1 MGWTLK
7 EIYEIKNQNINRIRG
22 CNYSIFKEDILQVN
36 GFNEEI
42 TTWGRE
48 DSEFVQRLYNNGVK
62 KQHLKFSG
70 IQYHLYHDER
80 SHNSINDNVLKDT
93 IMKKALLPV
102 SLVILLMALAYNTF
116 NNKNKTDMKRIINT
130 SNAPKPIG
138 PYNQAVISG
147 DLMFISGQVAFDP
160 NTDELVLDDIQTET
174 KQVMENLKSILE
186 EANLSFKNVVKTT
199 IFLSDMDDFQQVN
212 EVYGSYFSNDQA
224 PARETVEV
232 SRLPKDV
239 NVEISMIACK

>member
-1 MGWTLK
+1 
-7 EIYEIKNQNINRIRG
+7 
-22 CNYSIFKEDILQVN
+22 
-36 GFNEEI
+36 
-42 TTWGRE
+42 
-48 DSEFVQRLYNNGVK
+48 
-62 KQHLKFSG
+62 
-70 IQYHLYHDER
+70 
-80 SHNSINDNVLKDT
+80 
-93 IMKKALLPV
+93 MKKSLLPV
-102 SLVILLMALAYNTF
+102 SLVILLIALAYNTF

-160 NTDELVLDDIQTET
+160 NTDELVLDDIQSET

-186 EANLSFKNVVKTT
+186 EADLSFKNVVKTT

-212 EVYGSYFSNDQA
+212 EVYGSYFSNNQA

-239 NVEISMIACK
+239 NVEISMIAQK

>member
-1 MGWTLK
+1 
-7 EIYEIKNQNINRIRG
+7 
-22 CNYSIFKEDILQVN
+22 
-36 GFNEEI
+36 
-42 TTWGRE
+42 
-48 DSEFVQRLYNNGVK
+48 
-62 KQHLKFSG
+62 
-70 IQYHLYHDER
+70 
-80 SHNSINDNVLKDT
+80 
-93 IMKKALLPV
+93 MKKALLPV

-160 NTDELVLDDIQTET
+160 NTNELVLDDIQAET
-174 KQVMENLKSILE
+174 KRVMENLKSILE
-186 EANLSFKNVVKTT
+186 EADLSFNDVVKTT
-199 IFLSDMDDFQQVN
+199 IFLSNMNDFQQVN

-239 NVEISMIACK
+239 NVEISMIARK

>member
-1 MGWTLK
+1 
-7 EIYEIKNQNINRIRG
+7 
-22 CNYSIFKEDILQVN
+22 
-36 GFNEEI
+36 
-42 TTWGRE
+42 
-48 DSEFVQRLYNNGVK
+48 
-62 KQHLKFSG
+62 
-70 IQYHLYHDER
+70 
-80 SHNSINDNVLKDT
+80 
-93 IMKKALLPV
+93 MKKALIFFYVGLA
-102 SLVILLMALAYNTF
+102 IFFIALAYNTF
-116 NNKNKTDMKRIINT
+116 NNKNKTDMKRIVNT

-160 NTDELVLDDIQTET
+160 NTDELVLDDIQSET

-186 EANLSFKNVVKTT
+186 EANLSFDNVVKTT
-199 IFLSDMDDFQQVN
+199 IFLSDMNDFQQVN

-239 NVEISMIACK
+239 NVEISMIASK

>member
-1 MGWTLK
+1 M
-7 EIYEIKNQNINRIRG
+7 N
-22 CNYSIFKEDILQVN
+22 
-36 GFNEEI
+36 
-42 TTWGRE
+42 
-48 DSEFVQRLYNNGVK
+48 
-62 KQHLKFSG
+62 
-70 IQYHLYHDER
+70 
-80 SHNSINDNVLKDT
+80 
-93 IMKKALLPV
+93 MKKALNFFYVCLAFF
-102 SLVILLMALAYNTF
+102 LIALAYNTF

-160 NTDELVLDDIQTET
+160 NTDELVLGDIQSET

-186 EANLSFKNVVKTT
+186 EANLSFNNVVKTT
-199 IFLSDMDDFQQVN
+199 IFLSDMNDFQQVN
-212 EVYGSYFSNDQA
+212 EVYGSYFSNNQA

-239 NVEISMIACK
+239 NVEISMIAQK

>member
-1 MGWTLK
+1 
-7 EIYEIKNQNINRIRG
+7 
-22 CNYSIFKEDILQVN
+22 
-36 GFNEEI
+36 
-42 TTWGRE
+42 
-48 DSEFVQRLYNNGVK
+48 
-62 KQHLKFSG
+62 
-70 IQYHLYHDER
+70 
-80 SHNSINDNVLKDT
+80 
-93 IMKKALLPV
+93 MKKSLLPV
-102 SLVILLMALAYNTF
+102 SLVILLIALAYNTF

-199 IFLSDMDDFQQVN
+199 IFLSDMDDSQQVN

>member
-1 MGWTLK
+1 
-7 EIYEIKNQNINRIRG
+7 
-22 CNYSIFKEDILQVN
+22 
-36 GFNEEI
+36 
-42 TTWGRE
+42 
-48 DSEFVQRLYNNGVK
+48 
-62 KQHLKFSG
+62 
-70 IQYHLYHDER
+70 
-80 SHNSINDNVLKDT
+80 
-93 IMKKALLPV
+93 MKKALNFFFICLAIFLIAV
-102 SLVILLMALAYNTF
+102 AYNAF
-116 NNKNKTDMKRIINT
+116 NNKNETDMKRIVNT

-160 NTDELVLDDIQTET
+160 NTDELVLDDIQKET

-186 EANLSFKNVVKTT
+186 EANLSFDNVVKTT
-199 IFLSDMDDFQQVN
+199 IFLSDMNDFQQVN

-239 NVEISMIACK
+239 NVEISMIASK

>member
-1 MGWTLK
+1 
-7 EIYEIKNQNINRIRG
+7 
-22 CNYSIFKEDILQVN
+22 
-36 GFNEEI
+36 
-42 TTWGRE
+42 
-48 DSEFVQRLYNNGVK
+48 
-62 KQHLKFSG
+62 
-70 IQYHLYHDER
+70 
-80 SHNSINDNVLKDT
+80 
-93 IMKKALLPV
+93 MKKALIFFYVGLA
-102 SLVILLMALAYNTF
+102 IFFIALAYNTF
-116 NNKNKTDMKRIINT
+116 NNKNKTDMKRIVNT

-160 NTDELVLDDIQTET
+160 NTDELVLDDIQSET

-199 IFLSDMDDFQQVN
+199 IFLSDMNDFQQVN

-239 NVEISMIACK
+239 NVEISMIAYK

>member
-1 MGWTLK
+1 
-7 EIYEIKNQNINRIRG
+7 
-22 CNYSIFKEDILQVN
+22 
-36 GFNEEI
+36 
-42 TTWGRE
+42 
-48 DSEFVQRLYNNGVK
+48 
-62 KQHLKFSG
+62 
-70 IQYHLYHDER
+70 
-80 SHNSINDNVLKDT
+80 
-93 IMKKALLPV
+93 MKKSLLPI
-102 SLVILLMALAYNTF
+102 SLVILLIALAYNTF

-186 EANLSFKNVVKTT
+186 EANLSFKDVVKTT
-199 IFLSDMDDFQQVN
+199 IFLSDMNDFQQVN

-239 NVEISMIACK
+239 NVEISMIAQK

>member
-1 MGWTLK
+1 
-7 EIYEIKNQNINRIRG
+7 
-22 CNYSIFKEDILQVN
+22 
-36 GFNEEI
+36 
-42 TTWGRE
+42 
-48 DSEFVQRLYNNGVK
+48 
-62 KQHLKFSG
+62 
-70 IQYHLYHDER
+70 
-80 SHNSINDNVLKDT
+80 
-93 IMKKALLPV
+93 MKKSLLPV
-102 SLVILLMALAYNTF
+102 SLVILLIALAYNTF

-186 EANLSFKNVVKTT
+186 EANLSFNSVVKTT
-199 IFLSDMDDFQQVN
+199 IFLSDMNDFQQVN
-212 EVYGSYFSNDQA
+212 EVYGSYFSNNQA

-239 NVEISMIACK
+239 NVEISMIAQK

>member
-1 MGWTLK
+1 M
-7 EIYEIKNQNINRIRG
+7 KNAL
-22 CNYSIFKEDILQVN
+22 IF
-36 GFNEEI
+36 
-42 TTWGRE
+42 
-48 DSEFVQRLYNNGVK
+48 
-62 KQHLKFSG
+62 FS
-70 IQYHLYHDER
+70 
-80 SHNSINDNVLKDT
+80 VC
-93 IMKKALLPV
+93 
-102 SLVILLMALAYNTF
+102 LVIFFIALTYNAF

-130 SNAPKPIG
+130 SNAPKSIG

-239 NVEISMIACK
+239 NVEISMIAYK

>member
-1 MGWTLK
+1 
-7 EIYEIKNQNINRIRG
+7 
-22 CNYSIFKEDILQVN
+22 
-36 GFNEEI
+36 
-42 TTWGRE
+42 
-48 DSEFVQRLYNNGVK
+48 
-62 KQHLKFSG
+62 
-70 IQYHLYHDER
+70 
-80 SHNSINDNVLKDT
+80 
-93 IMKKALLPV
+93 MKKSLLPI
-102 SLVILLMALAYNTF
+102 SLVILLIALAYNTF

-186 EANLSFKNVVKTT
+186 EADLSFNNVVKTT
-199 IFLSDMDDFQQVN
+199 IFLSDMNDFQQVN
-212 EVYGSYFSNDQA
+212 EVYGSYFSNNQA

-239 NVEISMIACK
+239 NVEISMIAQK

>member
-1 MGWTLK
+1 M
-7 EIYEIKNQNINRIRG
+7 N
-22 CNYSIFKEDILQVN
+22 
-36 GFNEEI
+36 
-42 TTWGRE
+42 
-48 DSEFVQRLYNNGVK
+48 
-62 KQHLKFSG
+62 
-70 IQYHLYHDER
+70 
-80 SHNSINDNVLKDT
+80 
-93 IMKKALLPV
+93 MKKALNFFYVCLA
-102 SLVILLMALAYNTF
+102 IFFIALAYNTF

-186 EANLSFKNVVKTT
+186 EANLSFNNVVKTT
-199 IFLSDMDDFQQVN
+199 IFLSDMNDFQQVN
-212 EVYGSYFSNDQA
+212 EVYGSYFSNNQA

-239 NVEISMIACK
+239 NVEISMIAQK

>member
-1 MGWTLK
+1 
-7 EIYEIKNQNINRIRG
+7 
-22 CNYSIFKEDILQVN
+22 
-36 GFNEEI
+36 
-42 TTWGRE
+42 
-48 DSEFVQRLYNNGVK
+48 
-62 KQHLKFSG
+62 
-70 IQYHLYHDER
+70 
-80 SHNSINDNVLKDT
+80 
-93 IMKKALLPV
+93 MKKALLPV
-102 SLVILLMALAYNTF
+102 SLVILLIALAYNTF

-186 EANLSFKNVVKTT
+186 EANLSFNNVVKTT
-199 IFLSDMDDFQQVN
+199 IFLSDMNDFQQVN